1 MGVVEDI
8 ADEMAVQALEA
19 ARKSGDEKIVDQVSE
34 VLGAT
39 STTTQE
45 AYLTSIRVR
54 RAEVR
59 ARELLKTFNAK
70 LEN

>member
-8 ADEMAVQALEA
+8 ADEIAVEALSA
-19 ARKSGDEKIVDQVSE
+19 ARKSGDDKIVDQVAE

-70 LEN
+70 IKD